1 MSSQSNPGPTGT
13 PDFERLVALARGGWR
28 RYALAT
34 VLLPLLGLAAA
45 AWGLA
50 SGQPLALSAAA
61 PGLLA
66 VALAAL
72 LWREAVERRDRVGGL
87 EVLQQEWQEPEL
99 DPTARKRLLALIER
113 MFDGRPA
120 RPEEAAHG

>member
-1 MSSQSNPGPTGT
+1 M
-13 PDFERLVALARGGWR
+13 ALARGGWR

-34 VLLPLLGLAAA
+34 VLLLLLGLAAA

-50 SGQPLALSAAA
+50 SGRPLALSAAA

-99 DPTARKRLLALIER
+99 DPTARERLLALIER

-120 RPEEAAHG
+120 RPKEAAHG